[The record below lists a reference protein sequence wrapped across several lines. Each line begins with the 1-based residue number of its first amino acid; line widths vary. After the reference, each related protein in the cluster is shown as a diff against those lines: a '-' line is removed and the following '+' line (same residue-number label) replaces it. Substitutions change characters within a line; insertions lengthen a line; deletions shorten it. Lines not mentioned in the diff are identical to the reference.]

1 MSEKK
6 KRADYEKEIADL
18 TIERDRY
25 KVALLEIVRVGNKLD
40 IGIANTALSPV
51 GDTPLTGLTGG
62 MYDEQA
68 DMD

>member
-1 MSEKK
+1 MSTKK

-40 IGIANTALSPV
+40 IGIANQALSPV